1 MNIKNIKTIVSVLL
15 LVVCLMSIVT
25 SCGNNDSSSKRG
37 YADAQEAKVEFE
49 KMCIDLM
56 EYSKNA
62 DGEKVD
68 KLVKCY
74 PDGFDECTF
83 MSIFND
89 YNINGF
95 PDYLYY
101 VIPLDDKGE
110 YYLGGI
116 NNYST
121 ENDQT
126 EMTSYLLTISFLDG
140 CCKIDCCSEAE
151 ELAIQADIYPDGMKD
166 AESNGRLSRRINEN
180 DLSFA
185 AENAVIDNI
194 FSAGTYCI
202 WQNEDGSLDVG
213 VSFKNGTDEV
223 RNFKNATITLLTYD
237 GDEVFVHEE
246 YVNAL
251 IDAKT
256 TMNHIAHI
264 SAESLNIEI
273 DPEADYTVFMQYDNE

>member
-1 MNIKNIKTIVSVLL
+1 MP
-15 LVVCLMSIVT
+15 IVT
-25 SCGNNDSSSKRG
+25 SCGNNGSSSKHG
-37 YADAQEAKVEFE
+37 YAGVDEAKVEFE
-49 KMCIDLM
+49 KMCISLM
-56 EYSKNA
+56 EYAKNA

-74 PDGFDECTF
+74 PNGFDECTY
-83 MSIFND
+83 MSIFDD

-116 NNYST
+116 INYSS
-121 ENDQT
+121 NNNQT
-126 EMTSYLLTISFLDG
+126 EMSSYLLTISFLDG
-140 CCKIDCCSEAE
+140 CCKIDCCSEAA
-151 ELAIQADIYPDGMKD
+151 ELASQANLYPDGMKD
-166 AESNGRLSRRINEN
+166 AESNGRLSIRLNEN

-194 FSAGTYCI
+194 FSANTYCI
-202 WQNEDGSLDVG
+202 WQNEDGSLDVA
-213 VSFKNGTDEV
+213 VSFKNGTDEI
-223 RNFKNATITLLTYD
+223 RNIENTTITVFTND
-237 GDEVFVHEE
+237 GDEVVVHEE
-246 YVNAL
+246 HVNTL

-256 TMNHIAHI
+256 TINHIAHI

-273 DPEADYTVFMQYDNE
+273 DSDKDYIVFVQYDNGLF